1 MKAKVTALVTALILL
16 SAIGIKA
23 QENNQKAE
31 GYRGIWFTL
40 GQVNT
45 QYGDKYSG
53 GLGTYTVKHIPLA
66 IYAPEVDKT
75 FFVYGGTPS
84 ADQKYLVCMAGCY
97 DHKTG
102 MLQRPVTVHDKG
114 QIGVIDPHDNPTI
127 QLDKDGY
134 VWVFVAGRGNTRP
147 GIRYRSTKPYDISS
161 FEYINESIMAYPQV
175 HYDNEKG
182 FFLFFTRYDGK
193 RRIFFQTS
201 QDGVTWT
208 DYQPVASIMEPG
220 EELSGHYQLT
230 NYNGKK
236 LVCTFNRHPD
246 GKVDQ
251 RTNIYYI
258 ESEDWGKTWTNAAGE
273 KVELPITREEGPALV
288 KNFRKDGRNCYIKDI
303 NFDKEGN
310 PVILYLTSDNHL
322 TGPDG
327 GIREWNVAHW
337 NGQKWNHTH
346 ITRSTHCYDS
356 GSLYV
361 EGDTWT
367 VIAPTEAGPQ
377 YWGTGGEMA
386 VWQTENKGVIWERF
400 KDLTRNS
407 VRNHSY
413 ARRPVNAHP
422 DFYAF
427 WADGDPD
434 KLSISELYFCDKNG
448 KVFKMP
454 YTMTQEWEKPIP
466 YTTQPAFD
474 KETILKSGH
483 PRLLLDNKDAK
494 DFKKR
499 LKSKGNSYRS
509 LKQLDSIIVAK
520 AKTVLA
526 ENKDIVNPADKN
538 TNLGHLLP
546 LAYYYRIHDNVAALD
561 KAKKDL
567 LAICSGSWG
576 TGFLGISEIS
586 LAVSLTYDWIW
597 WALTEEERELVC
609 NALIENVIKQSDYNH
624 FRGFKGNWSSICNC
638 GIVMACIAIC
648 EHNPELAEEYL
659 NSSYW
664 NNKENIKIVYGG
676 GGYPEGFGYWNYG
689 TQFQICMIESL
700 RGIYGHDGGLSATP
714 GFMESAE
721 FALYAH
727 GTAGTTFS
735 FADGGSTHDHSLLAS
750 LWFAHEQ
757 KNPTLA
763 YVEKYFLD
771 NGGYVKHNQRML
783 PAITVLLK
791 DFDMDKAGFKA
802 PTKELWSCQGEIP
815 LCVVRRGWN
824 FNKEDIYL
832 GIKGGDCNSW
842 KTMVTSHSHMDAGS
856 FVFESRGVRW
866 ADDVMRPSY
875 GPWFKA
881 LKDAGSHSG
890 ATYQSSFRWNT
901 FNVSNLSHSCLV
913 AYCNDG
919 SVEGKNHPTDYN
931 VDGSASVTPINE
943 NGRQGAVV
951 DMSAPMKGQVK
962 SAIRTIVVLNDG
974 TLEVTDV
981 IEALPEMDCP
991 VEWRMLTKAQATANS
1006 DNILLSRSGRRR
1018 TLKVEASDK
1027 SITPVYRVLAPELPE
1042 SWNDEFMYCQKING
1056 RDIASWSAIIPAGKT
1071 VTFVT
1076 TLKK

>member
-1 MKAKVTALVTALILL
+1 
-16 SAIGIKA
+16 
-23 QENNQKAE
+23 
-31 GYRGIWFTL
+31 
-40 GQVNT
+40 
-45 QYGDKYSG
+45 
-53 GLGTYTVKHIPLA
+53 
-66 IYAPEVDKT
+66 
-75 FFVYGGTPS
+75 
-84 ADQKYLVCMAGCY
+84 
-97 DHKTG
+97 
-102 MLQRPVTVHDKG
+102 MLP
-114 QIGVIDPHDNPTI
+114 
-127 QLDKDGY
+127 
-134 VWVFVAGRGNTRP
+134 A
-147 GIRYRSTKPYDISS
+147 
-161 FEYINESIMAYPQV
+161 
-175 HYDNEKG
+175 
-182 FFLFFTRYDGK
+182 
-193 RRIFFQTS
+193 TS
-201 QDGVTWT
+201 
-208 DYQPVASIMEPG
+208 M
-220 EELSGHYQLT
+220 
-230 NYNGKK
+230 
-236 LVCTFNRHPD
+236 F
-246 GKVDQ
+246 
-251 RTNIYYI
+251 
-258 ESEDWGKTWTNAAGE
+258 AA
-273 KVELPITREEGPALV
+273 
-288 KNFRKDGRNCYIKDI
+288 
-303 NFDKEGN
+303 
-310 PVILYLTSDNHL
+310 
-322 TGPDG
+322 
-327 GIREWNVAHW
+327 
-337 NGQKWNHTH
+337 
-346 ITRSTHCYDS
+346 S